1 MTNESWVV
9 YLMSG
14 KNLDGMRAVCQQSEW
29 DAMKIAKPG
38 GHQLIQ
44 DGIASEVEAELLARG
59 TSGDPKPRMGKL
71 R

>member
-1 MTNESWVV
+1 MKKDLWVV

-14 KNLDGMRAVCQQSEW
+14 KKMEGMRAVCLQSEW
-29 DAMKIAKPG
+29 DAMEIAKPG

-44 DGIASEVEAELLARG
+44 DGIASEGEAELLARG
-59 TSGDPKPRMGKL
+59 TSGDPKPRAGKL